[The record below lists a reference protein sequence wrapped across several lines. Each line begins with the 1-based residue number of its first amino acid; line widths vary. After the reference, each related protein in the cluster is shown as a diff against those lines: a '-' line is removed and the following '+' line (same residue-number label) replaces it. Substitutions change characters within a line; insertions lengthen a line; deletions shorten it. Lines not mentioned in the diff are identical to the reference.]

1 MNFLL
6 SEKTHPHAGLYPY
19 LDFVKTQRPLHKSL
33 HQFPSN
39 TPIHLIPPA
48 PNAFSEGI
56 ITIIH
61 CNVMGS
67 KLGPATILS
76 PKPSLFASIMQMRQ
90 TQCHQQNN
98 FTLQNCI

>member
-39 TPIHLIPPA
+39 TPNPCHNKVESISFLQLRMLLVRASSPSFI
-48 PNAFSEGI
+48 
-56 ITIIH
+56 
-61 CNVMGS
+61 VMS
-67 KLGPATILS
+67 WA
-76 PKPSLFASIMQMRQ
+76 ASSA
-90 TQCHQQNN
+90 
-98 FTLQNCI
+98 LQPF